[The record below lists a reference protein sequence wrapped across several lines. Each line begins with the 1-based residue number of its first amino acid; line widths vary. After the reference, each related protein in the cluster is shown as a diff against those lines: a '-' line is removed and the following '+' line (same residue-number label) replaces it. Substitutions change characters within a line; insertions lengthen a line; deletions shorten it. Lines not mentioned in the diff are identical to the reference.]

1 MPSAPLPLEGIR
13 VLDIATFIAAP
24 FAAGALGEFG
34 AEVIKIEQPGTG
46 DSLRTLGTPSEA
58 GDTYWWLSE
67 SRNKQCVTL
76 DLRTPRGAELFK
88 RLVAD
93 ADVVVENFRPGTL
106 EKWGLGYEVLR
117 EVNDRLIM
125 LRISAYGQTG
135 PKKSLPG
142 FARIAHAFCGLSH
155 LVGTP
160 DGPPLMPG
168 TTTLG
173 DYLTGIYGAFGVLL
187 ALRARDATGRGQFID
202 IGLYE
207 PMFRFLDELAPV
219 YQKTGFVRERT
230 GAESGHV
237 VPHSHYPTS
246 DGKWVAIACTND
258 KMFAR
263 LAEVMGRPELT
274 AEEAFGRK
282 AKRFESREEV
292 NRLVAEWTGAR
303 TQAGVVEECSRG
315 GVPCGPINSIAD
327 IFADPHFAARR
338 NLIPF
343 MDDRVGELA
352 VPAVVPLLSET
363 PGRVTHLG
371 PALGAHTEA
380 VYGRLLGLGPAELE
394 ELRKDGVI

>member
-106 EKWGLGYEVLR
+106 EKWGLGYEALR
-117 EVNDRLIM
+117 EVNERVIM

-135 PKKSLPG
+135 PKKNLPG

-168 TTTLG
+168 STTLG

-187 ALRARDATGRGQFID
+187 ALRARDASGRGQFID

-207 PMFRFLDELAPV
+207 PMFRFLDEIAPV

-237 VPHSHYPTS
+237 VPHSHYATN

-263 LAEVMGRPELT
+263 FAEVMGRPELA
-274 AEEAFGRK
+274 AEDAFGRQD
-282 AKRFESREEV
+282 ARREHLDEV
-292 NRLVAEWTGAR
+292 NGLVADWTGSL
-303 TQAGVVEECSRG
+303 TQNEVLERCREGA
-315 GVPCGPINSIAD
+315 VPSGPINSIAD
-327 IFADPHFAARR
+327 IFADPHFAARENMIKVKDER
-338 NLIPF
+338 AGTLT
-343 MDDRVGELA
+343 
-352 VPAVVPLLSET
+352 VPNVVPRLSGT
-363 PGRVTHLG
+363 PGKVNHLG
-371 PALGAHTEA
+371 RKLGADNEA
-380 VYGRLLGLGPAELE
+380 VFQELLGIGKE
-394 ELRKDGVI
+394 ELKQLQKEGVV